1 MDNAYKEKQK
11 EYFKRYSKENLRRI
25 SLNLNLNKDKD
36 ILEAIE
42 REDPQNIQRGIKNL
56 IRKGITYQKFTEKL
70 SKRKIGRAHV

>member
-42 REDPQNIQRGIKNL
+42 REDPDNIQRAIKKI
-56 IRKGITYQKFTEKL
+56 IRKGIVYNQEIDYLAKNN
-70 SKRKIGRAHV
+70 

>member
-42 REDPQNIQRGIKNL
+42 REDPDNIQRGIKKL
-56 IRKGITYQKFTEKL
+56 IRKGIVYNQEIDYLVKDN
-70 SKRKIGRAHV
+70 

>member
-42 REDPQNIQRGIKNL
+42 REDPDNIQRGIKTL
-56 IRKGITYQKFTEKL
+56 IRRSL
-70 SKRKIGRAHV
+70 SVNTGD

>member
-1 MDNAYKEKQK
+1 MDKDYKEKQK

-42 REDPQNIQRGIKNL
+42 REDPDNIQRGIKTL
-56 IRKGITYQKFTEKL
+56 IRRSL
-70 SKRKIGRAHV
+70 SVNNGD

>member
-1 MDNAYKEKQK
+1 MDSAYKEKQK

-42 REDPQNIQRGIKNL
+42 REDPDNIQRGIKTL
-56 IRKGITYQKFTEKL
+56 IRKAIKESHTLY
-70 SKRKIGRAHV
+70 A

>member
-1 MDNAYKEKQK
+1 MDKDYKEKQK

-42 REDPQNIQRGIKNL
+42 REDPDNIQRGIKTL
-56 IRKGITYQKFTEKL
+56 IRRSL
-70 SKRKIGRAHV
+70 SVNTGD

>member
-1 MDNAYKEKQK
+1 MDKDYKEKQK

-42 REDPQNIQRGIKNL
+42 REDPDNIQRGIKTL
-56 IRKGITYQKFTEKL
+56 IR
-70 SKRKIGRAHV
+70 

>member
-1 MDNAYKEKQK
+1 MNKDYKEKQK

-42 REDPQNIQRGIKNL
+42 REDPDNIQRGIKTL
-56 IRKGITYQKFTEKL
+56 IRRSL
-70 SKRKIGRAHV
+70 SVNTGD

>member
-42 REDPQNIQRGIKNL
+42 REDPDNIQRGIKTL
-56 IRKGITYQKFTEKL
+56 IRRSLTVNTGD
-70 SKRKIGRAHV
+70 